1 MWEMQHRNANKAS
14 NEKVIDNDD
23 DMDWALQ
30 YQAYLDEKEKARDDE
45 SGKEVKEGKEDDKEA
60 EEGEEWAKEYAAYCA
75 EKEKDFF
82 EANKSK
88 E

>member
-1 MWEMQHRNANKAS
+1 MQHRNTKKVS
-14 NEKVIDNDD
+14 NEKKESDNDD

-30 YQAYLDEKEKARDDE
+30 YQAYLDEKEKARDDDCD
-45 SGKEVKEGKEDDKEA
+45 KEDEEGKENKEEA
-60 EEGEEWAKEYAAYCA
+60 EEGEEWAREYAAYCA

-82 EANKSK
+82 EANKPK

>member
-1 MWEMQHRNANKAS
+1 MQHRKPKNVIS
-14 NEKVIDNDD
+14 NEKDVDNDEDD

-45 SGKEVKEGKEDDKEA
+45 SDKEDNEVKAKDTEV
-60 EEGEEWAKEYAAYCA
+60 EGEEWAKEYAAYCA

-82 EANKSK
+82 DANKPK

>member
-1 MWEMQHRNANKAS
+1 MQHRNTKKVS
-14 NEKVIDNDD
+14 NEKKESDNDD

-30 YQAYLDEKEKARDDE
+30 YQAYLDEKEQARDDE
-45 SGKEVKEGKEDDKEA
+45 GDKDEEGKENEKVA
-60 EEGEEWAKEYAAYCA
+60 EEGEEWAREYAAYCA

-82 EANKSK
+82 EANKPK

>member
-1 MWEMQHRNANKAS
+1 MQHRNANKAS
-14 NEKVIDNDD
+14 NEKKGSDDD

-30 YQAYLDEKEKARDDE
+30 YQAYLDEQEKARDDE
-45 SGKEVKEGKEDDKEA
+45 SDKEDKEGEEDDKEA
-60 EEGEEWAKEYAAYCA
+60 EEGEEWLKEYAAYCA

-82 EANKSK
+82 EANKPK